1 MVAMRDTPIPITLE
15 IKYASKT
22 IASLLRHP
30 RAFARVF
37 GGAHSIDDF
46 VQETYAKNPIALK
59 RTHGFE
65 IYLNPNDM
73 GISPSI
79 AVLGW
84 YELRTTELFVEI
96 LRRGSTVVDV
106 GANVGFFT
114 FLAAKIVGP
123 KGRVVSFEPEPT
135 SFSLLARS
143 LSRNKFSN
151 VILIPKS
158 LSDVEGERTLYLSA
172 TDHKG
177 MHSIVYD
184 SGGPNISVP
193 SVKLDTEA
201 ARLGLDHIDLLKIDA
216 EGAEPEILA
225 GAVELLSERRVL
237 NLIFEWEHAENWL
250 ENERL
255 VRRLFSTYDAFL
267 VPRSLPFLPIK
278 KVKDNLALADMFQ
291 NRFGTNLYLRLRN
304 QKRML
309 RNGVE

>member
-1 MVAMRDTPIPITLE
+1 M
-15 IKYASKT
+15 
-22 IASLLRHP
+22 
-30 RAFARVF
+30 
-37 GGAHSIDDF
+37 
-46 VQETYAKNPIALK
+46 
-59 RTHGFE
+59 
-65 IYLNPNDM
+65 
-73 GISPSI
+73 
-79 AVLGW
+79 
-84 YELRTTELFVEI
+84 
-96 LRRGSTVVDV
+96 DV

-114 FLAAKIVGP
+114 FLAARIVGP

-225 GAVELLSERRVL
+225 GS

-250 ENERL
+250 KNEGL